1 MDFLSTNSNFSVKQL
16 NNKRN
21 YSNNAY
27 FFAVEEYFKHII

>member
-1 MDFLSTNSNFSVKQL
+1 MNFLSPNSNFSVKQP

-27 FFAVEEYFKHII
+27 FFGVEYFKNII